1 MHLFVCSLVCSV
13 YFCSAGCGVFF
24 SVQRNIHWKI
34 REFYLTLDAH
44 IA

>member
-1 MHLFVCSLVCSV
+1 MHLFVRLFVVVIVVQLVV
-13 YFCSAGCGVFF
+13 GFFF